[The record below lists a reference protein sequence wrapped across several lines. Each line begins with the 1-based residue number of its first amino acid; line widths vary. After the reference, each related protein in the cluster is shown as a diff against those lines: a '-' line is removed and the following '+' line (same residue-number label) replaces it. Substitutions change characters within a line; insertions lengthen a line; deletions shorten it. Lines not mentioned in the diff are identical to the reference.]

1 MAVDKLVDS
10 AQLNADLTSVA
21 NAIRTKGGTSAQLAF
36 PSGFVSAVQAIP
48 TGGGGS
54 PTINDYVQNGLIH
67 MWDAEQNTSSGH
79 DDTAT
84 VWEDLVG
91 NTDLTRYSA
100 GIGSASWWGAKYLYF
115 SGNANQRL
123 DNADGAID
131 ASVPATVEIAL
142 SPLKN
147 AAGMI
152 AGYFGRPARGLGF
165 FSDNTITFRLVQ
177 GSNTNVKTYST
188 GVSAFS
194 DIQTAACVY
203 NASAATGTVYVN
215 NSACVLSANSHYF
228 SVGSPLDG
236 IRVGCGNGSNTYPF
250 TGLIYSIR
258 VYNRALTAEELTKNY
273 HVDLARFF
281 TDYSTIA
288 QVLLGGV

>member
-10 AQLNADLTSVA
+10 TQLDADLTSVA

-36 PSGFVSAVQAIP
+36 PAGFVSAVEAIP
-48 TGGGGS
+48 TGGGSS
-54 PTINDYVQNGLIH
+54 PTINDYVQSGLIH

-79 DDTAT
+79 DDSAT
-84 VWEDLVG
+84 VWDDLVG
-91 NTDLTRYSA
+91 DADLTRYSA

-123 DNADGAID
+123 DCSDGAID
-131 ASVPATVEIAL
+131 SSIPATVEIVL

-147 AAGMI
+147 AANMI

-165 FSDNTITFRLVQ
+165 FSDNTISFRLVQ
-177 GSNTNVKTYST
+177 GSSTSVRTYST
-188 GVSAFS
+188 GVSTFS

-203 NASAATGTVYVN
+203 NASAATGTVYIN
-215 NSACVLSANSHYF
+215 NNACSLSANSHYF
-228 SVGSPLDG
+228 AVGGSLDS
-236 IRVGCGNGSNTYPF
+236 IRVGTGNGSNTYPF
-250 TGLIYSIR
+250 MGLIYSIR